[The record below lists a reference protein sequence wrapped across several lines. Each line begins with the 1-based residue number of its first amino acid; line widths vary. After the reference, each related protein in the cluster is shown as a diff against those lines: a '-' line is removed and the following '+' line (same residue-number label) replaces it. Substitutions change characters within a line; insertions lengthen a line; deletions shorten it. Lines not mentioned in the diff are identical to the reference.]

1 MEKLVNIEVMEN
13 KTVYTFDISDDKVG
27 VVSDLKNLELPKIV
41 DAEKTF
47 NSLVDTF
54 RKEEDKVEKSRLKSA
69 FILLKI
75 YDYELYKLG
84 FSNIYDFA
92 SDNFGLGRTSV
103 NEALN
108 VARRFGSYI
117 TKSVYIKDYD
127 EPVDKYTPSYK
138 LDGRFTKYN
147 FSQLYYIRKL
157 TDDQIEQLGITPE
170 CSVRAIRETVNNFMN
185 RISSGE
191 EEIEEVDVTE
201 VSNDTDETDNLE
213 GDSVNNGSSV
223 DDTMNKPVEEK
234 NVVGLINLDDLM
246 DKPLLLE
253 PSNKG
258 YILSLDDKNNL
269 VIKKA
274 K

>member
-13 KTVYTFDISDDKVG
+13 KTVYTFDISDDKVE
-27 VVSDLKNLELPKIV
+27 VVSDLKNLELPKIA

-54 RKEEDKVEKSRLKSA
+54 RKEEDKVEKSRLKSS

-84 FSNIYDFA
+84 FSNIYEFA
-92 SDNFGLGRTSV
+92 SNNFGLSRTSV

-108 VARRFGSYI
+108 VARRFGSYT
-117 TKSVYIKDYD
+117 TKSVYLEGYD
-127 EPVDKYTPSYK
+127 EPVEKYTPNYK
-138 LDGRFTKYN
+138 LDGRFTNYS

-157 TDDQIEQLGITPE
+157 TDNQIDQLGITPE
-170 CSVRAIRETVNNFMN
+170 CSVRAIRQTVNNFMN
-185 RISSGE
+185 GLPDNM
-191 EEIEEVDVTE
+191 EEVDVSG
-201 VSNDTDETDNLE
+201 VSNETSETDSFE
-213 GDSVNNGSSV
+213 SDSIDNGSFV
-223 DDTMNKPVEEK
+223 DDAMNKPVEEK

>member
-1 MEKLVNIEVMEN
+1 MEKLINIETTEN
-13 KTVYTFDISDDKVG
+13 KTVYTFDVSDDKVEI
-27 VVSDLKNLELPKIV
+27 VSDLKNLELPKIADV
-41 DAEKTF
+41 DKAF
-47 NSLVDTF
+47 NTLVDTF
-54 RKEEDKVEKSRLKSA
+54 RKEEAKVEKSRLKSA

-92 SDNFGLGRTSV
+92 SDNFGLSRTSV

-108 VARRFGSYI
+108 VARRFGSY
-117 TKSVYIKDYD
+117 TSKNVYLEGYD
-127 EPVDKYTPSYK
+127 DPFEKYTPNYK
-138 LDGRFTKYN
+138 LDGKFTNYS

-157 TDDQIEQLGITPE
+157 TDEQIEKLGITPN
-170 CSVRAIRETVNNFMN
+170 CSVRAIREQVNNFMN
-185 RISSGE
+185 GLPDDM
-191 EEIEEVDVTE
+191 EEVDVE
-201 VSNDTDETDNLE
+201 DVSADTDETTTESEDVPGGNE
-213 GDSVNNGSSV
+213 V
-223 DDTMNKPVEEK
+223 MNEPVEKK

-269 VIKKA
+269 VIKQA